1 MTPDCLSHQV
11 RLRQELLNEDSGGAK
26 GGAGGAGDSSPLPPP
41 PPPRA
46 DASAHHDAIAQHDA
60 IHPVLGWSQPT
71 STGSA
76 LLAATPSATATTS
89 ATTSAAAGGGAAA
102 SLSQALGFLQEVR
115 HLCMRPVARACKCSP
130 RRSLIPT
137 GDFACVVWRCAPELC
152 WLVRA
157 DGMLIGG

>member
-41 PPPRA
+41 LPPLA

-115 HLCMRPVARACKCSP
+115 HLCMRPVARCMQLLTTALSHP
-130 RRSLIPT
+130 HR
-137 GDFACVVWRCAPELC
+137 
-152 WLVRA
+152 
-157 DGMLIGG
+157 

>member
-11 RLRQELLNEDSGGAK
+11 RLRQELLSEDSGGAK
-26 GGAGGAGDSSPLPPP
+26 GGAGDSSPLPPP

-89 ATTSAAAGGGAAA
+89 ATTSAAAGGAAA

-115 HLCMRPVARACKCSP
+115 HLCMRPVARCMQVLTTALP
-130 RRSLIPT
+130 PPHR
-137 GDFACVVWRCAPELC
+137 
-152 WLVRA
+152 
-157 DGMLIGG
+157 

>member
-1 MTPDCLSHQV
+1 MTTDCLSHQV

-41 PPPRA
+41 LPPLA

-60 IHPVLGWSQPT
+60 IHPVLGWSHTT

-89 ATTSAAAGGGAAA
+89 ATGTAAAGGAAA

-115 HLCMRPVARACKCSP
+115 HLCIRPVAHCMQVLTTALSHPHR
-130 RRSLIPT
+130 
-137 GDFACVVWRCAPELC
+137 
-152 WLVRA
+152 
-157 DGMLIGG
+157 

>member
-11 RLRQELLNEDSGGAK
+11 RLRQELLSEDSGGAK
-26 GGAGGAGDSSPLPPP
+26 GGAGGADDSSPLSP

-76 LLAATPSATATTS
+76 LLAATPSATATIS
-89 ATTSAAAGGGAAA
+89 ATTSAAAGGAAA

-130 RRSLIPT
+130 RRYLLPT

-157 DGMLIGG
+157 SLLITSG

>member
-11 RLRQELLNEDSGGAK
+11 RLRQELLSEDSGGAK

-89 ATTSAAAGGGAAA
+89 ATTSAAAGGAAA

-115 HLCMRPVARACKCSP
+115 HLCMRPVARCMQVLTTALP
-130 RRSLIPT
+130 PPHR
-137 GDFACVVWRCAPELC
+137 
-152 WLVRA
+152 
-157 DGMLIGG
+157 

>member
-11 RLRQELLNEDSGGAK
+11 RLRQELLSEDSGVRQVVK

-41 PPPRA
+41 LPPLA

-60 IHPVLGWSQPT
+60 IHPVLGWSQPKFGWSQPT

-89 ATTSAAAGGGAAA
+89 ATTSAAAGGAAA

-115 HLCMRPVARACKCSP
+115 HLCMRPVARCMQVLTTALSHP
-130 RRSLIPT
+130 HR
-137 GDFACVVWRCAPELC
+137 
-152 WLVRA
+152 
-157 DGMLIGG
+157 

>member
-41 PPPRA
+41 LPPLA

-89 ATTSAAAGGGAAA
+89 ATTSAAAGGAAA

-115 HLCMRPVARACKCSP
+115 HLCMRPVAHCMQVLTTALSHPHR
-130 RRSLIPT
+130 
-137 GDFACVVWRCAPELC
+137 
-152 WLVRA
+152 
-157 DGMLIGG
+157 

>member
-11 RLRQELLNEDSGGAK
+11 RLRQELLSEDSGGAK
-26 GGAGGAGDSSPLPPP
+26 GGAGDSSPLPPP
-41 PPPRA
+41 LPPLA

-60 IHPVLGWSQPT
+60 IHPVLGWSHTT

-89 ATTSAAAGGGAAA
+89 ATTSAAAGGAAA

-115 HLCMRPVARACKCSP
+115 HLCMRPVARCMQVLTTALP
-130 RRSLIPT
+130 PPHR
-137 GDFACVVWRCAPELC
+137 
-152 WLVRA
+152 
-157 DGMLIGG
+157 

>member
-41 PPPRA
+41 LPPLA

-76 LLAATPSATATTS
+76 LLAATSSATATTS
-89 ATTSAAAGGGAAA
+89 ATTSAAAGGAAA

-115 HLCMRPVARACKCSP
+115 HLCMRPVARCMQVLTTALP
-130 RRSLIPT
+130 PPHR
-137 GDFACVVWRCAPELC
+137 
-152 WLVRA
+152 
-157 DGMLIGG
+157 

>member
-11 RLRQELLNEDSGGAK
+11 RLRQELLSEDSGGAK

-60 IHPVLGWSQPT
+60 IHPVLGWSHTT

-89 ATTSAAAGGGAAA
+89 ATTSAAAGGAAA

-115 HLCMRPVARACKCSP
+115 HLCMRPVARCMQVLTTA
-130 RRSLIPT
+130 L
-137 GDFACVVWRCAPELC
+137 
-152 WLVRA
+152 
-157 DGMLIGG
+157 

>member
-11 RLRQELLNEDSGGAK
+11 RLRQELLSEDSGGAK
-26 GGAGGAGDSSPLPPP
+26 GGAGDSSPLPPP

-115 HLCMRPVARACKCSP
+115 HLCMRPVARCMQVLTTALP
-130 RRSLIPT
+130 PPHR
-137 GDFACVVWRCAPELC
+137 
-152 WLVRA
+152 
-157 DGMLIGG
+157 

>member
-11 RLRQELLNEDSGGAK
+11 RLRQELLSEDSGGAK
-26 GGAGGAGDSSPLPPP
+26 GGAGDSSPLPPP

-71 STGSA
+71 SNGSA
-76 LLAATPSATATTS
+76 LLAATPSATATIS
-89 ATTSAAAGGGAAA
+89 ATTSAAAGGAAA

-130 RRSLIPT
+130 RRSLLPT

-157 DGMLIGG
+157 DDR

>member
-11 RLRQELLNEDSGGAK
+11 RLRQELLSEDSGGAK
-26 GGAGGAGDSSPLPPP
+26 GGAGDSSPLPPP

-89 ATTSAAAGGGAAA
+89 ATTSAAAGGAAA

-115 HLCMRPVARACKCSP
+115 HLCMRPVARCMQVLTTALSHP
-130 RRSLIPT
+130 HR
-137 GDFACVVWRCAPELC
+137 
-152 WLVRA
+152 
-157 DGMLIGG
+157 

>member
-11 RLRQELLNEDSGGAK
+11 RLRQELLSEDSGGAK
-26 GGAGGAGDSSPLPPP
+26 GGAGGAGDSSPLSP

-89 ATTSAAAGGGAAA
+89 ATGTSATGTAAGGGAAA

-115 HLCMRPVARACKCSP
+115 HLCMRPVARCMQVLTTALSP
-130 RRSLIPT
+130 PHR
-137 GDFACVVWRCAPELC
+137 
-152 WLVRA
+152 
-157 DGMLIGG
+157 

>member
-11 RLRQELLNEDSGGAK
+11 RLRQELLSEDSGGAK
-26 GGAGGAGDSSPLPPP
+26 GGAGDSSPLPPP

-60 IHPVLGWSQPT
+60 IHPVLGWSHTT

-115 HLCMRPVARACKCSP
+115 HLCMRPVARCMQVLTTALSHP
-130 RRSLIPT
+130 HR
-137 GDFACVVWRCAPELC
+137 
-152 WLVRA
+152 
-157 DGMLIGG
+157 

>member
-11 RLRQELLNEDSGGAK
+11 RLRQELLSEDSGGAK
-26 GGAGGAGDSSPLPPP
+26 GGAGDSSPLPPP

-89 ATTSAAAGGGAAA
+89 ATGTAAGGGAAA

-115 HLCMRPVARACKCSP
+115 HLCMRPVARCMQVLTTALP
-130 RRSLIPT
+130 PPHR
-137 GDFACVVWRCAPELC
+137 
-152 WLVRA
+152 
-157 DGMLIGG
+157 